1 MKNILL
7 RLFLTFLKIGATTFG
22 GGYAM
27 IPIIRN
33 DVVDHQKWL
42 SEEELLEILAIAEST
57 PGPIAVNVATY
68 TGYKIKGFWGSVL
81 ATLGVVLPSFIIIL
95 GISIL
100 YNYVKDN
107 PYIAAAFMGIK
118 AAVALL
124 ILTAGLRMLKK
135 MKKTWYSIPVFILI
149 MSALIVFDLFALNFS
164 SVFLILGGAAL
175 GFFLFYLFP
184 IIKKKTKKESDK

>member
-81 ATLGVVLPSFIIIL
+81 ATLGIVLPSFIIIL

-175 GFFLFYLFP
+175 GFFLFYLLP